1 MEQFPT
7 RVVNSNK
14 IFRRLNGYWNGLW
27 RSTEGNPNVDSIE
40 LTLLGAILP
49 YLAVTHC
56 DSTNDRFAFSYVGE
70 TLIDRF
76 GVGIET
82 GLLEE
87 SPSEEI
93 REDLVAHLRSV
104 VETKQPVVM
113 AGCMKNSD
121 VPFRHYEC
129 FTLPIAG
136 DDHTKSVLIT
146 ALTYAPSKQST
157 NQAA

>member
-49 YLAVTHC
+49 YLTVTHY
-56 DSTNDRFAFSYVGE
+56 DPANNRFAFSYVGE
-70 TLIDRF
+70 SLFDRF
-76 GVGIET
+76 GAGIEN
-82 GLLEE
+82 GFLDK

-93 REDLVAHLRSV
+93 REDLLNHLQSV
-104 VETKQPVVM
+104 VETGQPVVM
-113 AGCMKNSD
+113 ASSMKNPD
-121 VPFRHYEC
+121 VPFRHYEV

-136 DDHTKSVLIT
+136 GDCSAPILIS
-146 ALTYAPSKQST
+146 ALTYAPSKHCAK
-157 NQAA
+157 QAA